1 MALEL
6 LAPAKINL
14 TLEVLGRRDDGY
26 HEVATLMQTIDM
38 CDRLRIE
45 PANTVALQLGGEALA
60 GVPLEGPGN
69 LAYRAAL
76 ALMEE
81 AGDMAL
87 GARIILEKR
96 VPAGSGLG
104 GGSSDA
110 AAVLRG
116 LNRFWGLDLEQEAL
130 SAVAARVGS
139 DVSFFLHC
147 GTAECRGRG
156 EAVNPLPDHVGR
168 PVSLFISSLD
178 IQDKTR
184 RMYAFLVPA
193 DYTDGRGTQVA
204 AATIRRGLPLNETDV
219 GNVFDRYVVDAAPA
233 AGKAMAFCREAGFG
247 VHATGSGPGFFALI
261 DRGEVPGLLA
271 RRLADFGVSLQRSRL
286 LTREEALAMREA

>member
-14 TLEVLGRRDDGY
+14 TLEVLKRRDDGY

-45 PANTVALQLGGEALA
+45 PANTVALQLGGDALA

-116 LNRFWGLDLEQEAL
+116 LNRFWGLDLELEAL

-156 EAVNPLPDHVGR
+156 EAVNPLPTTSGARFRSSSAVSTFRTR
-168 PVSLFISSLD
+168 PAVCTPSSYPRT
-178 IQDKTR
+178 TR
-184 RMYAFLVPA
+184 
-193 DYTDGRGTQVA
+193 TVA
-204 AATIRRGLPLNETDV
+204 ARKSRR
-219 GNVFDRYVVDAAPA
+219 R
-233 AGKAMAFCREAGFG
+233 R
-247 VHATGSGPGFFALI
+247 SGA
-261 DRGEVPGLLA
+261 
-271 RRLADFGVSLQRSRL
+271 VSP
-286 LTREEALAMREA
+286 